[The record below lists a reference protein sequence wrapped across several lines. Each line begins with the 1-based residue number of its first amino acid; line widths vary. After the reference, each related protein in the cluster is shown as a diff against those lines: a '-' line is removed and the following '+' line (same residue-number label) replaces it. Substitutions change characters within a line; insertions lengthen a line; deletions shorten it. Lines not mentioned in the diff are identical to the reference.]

1 MQQSGVEE
9 VRIGTYEFQIE
20 LGDDSLKY
28 LLKLNVV
35 KKIVDVG
42 EDNHNESICCADDH
56 AVP

>member
-20 LGDDSLKY
+20 LGDHSLKY

-35 KKIVDVG
+35 KKIL
-42 EDNHNESICCADDH
+42 N
-56 AVP
+56 